1 MVLST
6 LRVHDELV
14 AAGMPEA
21 RAVVRVIERQQAE
34 LATKKDLELQTAQ
47 LQALFWRGVALVC
60 GVIVAGGGAIIGAIG
75 SLHVG
80 RASIWAWRASV
91 V

>member
-21 RAVVRVIERQQAE
+21 QARAVVRVIERQQENA
-34 LATKKDLELQTAQ
+34 ATKTDLANLETRLFARLESLIWRATAVTCG
-47 LQALFWRGVALVC
+47 LMVVMGGV
-60 GVIVAGGGAIIGAIG
+60 IIGAIAA
-75 SLHVG
+75 LD
-80 RASIWAWRASV
+80 
-91 V
+91 

>member
-21 RAVVRVIERQQAE
+21 QARAVVRVIERQQEDA
-34 LATKKDLELQTAQ
+34 ATKTDLANLETRLFARLESLIWRATAVTCG
-47 LQALFWRGVALVC
+47 LMLVM
-60 GVIVAGGGAIIGAIG
+60 GGIIIGAI
-75 SLHVG
+75 
-80 RASIWAWRASV
+80 AAFD
-91 V
+91 

>member
-21 RAVVRVIERQQAE
+21 QARAVVRVIERQQEDA
-34 LATKKDLELQTAQ
+34 ATKTDLANLETRLFARLESLIWRATA
-47 LQALFWRGVALVC
+47 VTC
-60 GVIVAGGGAIIGAIG
+60 GVMVVMGGIIIGAIAA
-75 SLHVG
+75 LD
-80 RASIWAWRASV
+80 
-91 V
+91 

>member
-21 RAVVRVIERQQAE
+21 QARAVVRVIERQQEDA
-34 LATKKDLELQTAQ
+34 ATKTDLANLETRLFARLESLLWRATA
-47 LQALFWRGVALVC
+47 VTC
-60 GVIVAGGGAIIGAIG
+60 GVMVVMGGVIISAIAA
-75 SLHVG
+75 LD
-80 RASIWAWRASV
+80 
-91 V
+91 

>member
-21 RAVVRVIERQQAE
+21 QARAVVRVIERRQEDA
-34 LATKKDLELQTAQ
+34 ATKTDLANLETRLFARLESLIWRATA
-47 LQALFWRGVALVC
+47 VTC
-60 GVIVAGGGAIIGAIG
+60 GVIVAASGVIIGAIAA
-75 SLHVG
+75 LD
-80 RASIWAWRASV
+80 
-91 V
+91 

>member
-21 RAVVRVIERQQAE
+21 QARAVVRVIERQQEDA
-34 LATKKDLELQTAQ
+34 ATKTDLANLETRLFARLESLIWRATA
-47 LQALFWRGVALVC
+47 VTC
-60 GVIVAGGGAIIGAIG
+60 GVMVVMGGVIIGAI
-75 SLHVG
+75 
-80 RASIWAWRASV
+80 AAFD
-91 V
+91 

>member
-21 RAVVRVIERQQAE
+21 QARAVVRVIERQQEDA
-34 LATKKDLELQTAQ
+34 ATKTDLANLETRLFARLESLIWRATAVTCG
-47 LQALFWRGVALVC
+47 LMVVMS
-60 GVIVAGGGAIIGAIG
+60 GVIISAIA
-75 SLHVG
+75 
-80 RASIWAWRASV
+80 AFD
-91 V
+91 

>member
-21 RAVVRVIERQQAE
+21 QARAVVRVIERQQEDA
-34 LATKKDLELQTAQ
+34 ATKTDLANLETRLFERLEHVKWWIPAMAFGIVGTAT
-47 LQALFWRGVALVC
+47 G
-60 GVIVAGGGAIIGAIG
+60 IIIGAIAA
-75 SLHVG
+75 LD
-80 RASIWAWRASV
+80 
-91 V
+91 

>member
-21 RAVVRVIERQQAE
+21 QARAVVRVIERQ
-34 LATKKDLELQTAQ
+34 LAA
-47 LQALFWRGVALVC
+47 FM
-60 GVIVAGGGAIIGAIG
+60 
-75 SLHVG
+75 
-80 RASIWAWRASV
+80 
-91 V
+91 

>member
-21 RAVVRVIERQQAE
+21 QARAVVRVIERQQEDA
-34 LATKKDLELQTAQ
+34 ATKADLANLETRLFARLESLIWRATAVTCG
-47 LQALFWRGVALVC
+47 LMVVMGGV
-60 GVIVAGGGAIIGAIG
+60 IIGAIAA
-75 SLHVG
+75 LD
-80 RASIWAWRASV
+80 
-91 V
+91 

>member
-21 RAVVRVIERQQAE
+21 QARAVVRVIERQQEDA
-34 LATKKDLELQTAQ
+34 ATKTDLANLETRLFARLESLIWRATAVTCG
-47 LQALFWRGVALVC
+47 LMVVMSGV
-60 GVIVAGGGAIIGAIG
+60 IIGAIAA
-75 SLHVG
+75 LD
-80 RASIWAWRASV
+80 
-91 V
+91 